1 MDRRDTRRTDGAG
14 MEGELEEKK
23 MARRFMAKGIK
34 VKINSEDVK
43 QSSIKRFV
51 KSLYLVIFVFLSHVA

>member
-1 MDRRDTRRTDGAG
+1 
-14 MEGELEEKK
+14 MEGELEGKK
-23 MARRFMAKGIK
+23 MARRFMAKEIK
-34 VKINSEDVK
+34 VRRINSEDVK